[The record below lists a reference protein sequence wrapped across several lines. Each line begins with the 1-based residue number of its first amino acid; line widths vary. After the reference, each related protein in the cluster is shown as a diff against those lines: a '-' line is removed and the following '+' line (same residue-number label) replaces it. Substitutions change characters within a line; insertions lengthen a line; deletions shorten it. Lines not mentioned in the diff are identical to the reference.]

1 MSTDGLW
8 TPNLEVMST
17 FDQNLK
23 SVGGYIKWKVKRLY
37 KIYLAKITLSCPME
51 FDQFPFDS
59 QICQFQMFSHGTKN
73 DSLII
78 INESKNH
85 IVTSSMSKYNVTIV
99 KLNESELISRRNN
112 SIAGFKIMFQRK
124 TKMYLVSMYLPSTL
138 FVIISWIR

>member
-59 QICQFQMFSHGTKN
+59 QICQFQMFSHGTQLSIPSN
-73 DSLII
+73 PCILRNSNVGGII
-78 INESKNH
+78 IDQ
-85 IVTSSMSKYNVTIV
+85 
-99 KLNESELISRRNN
+99 LN
-112 SIAGFKIMFQRK
+112 KKFQKR
-124 TKMYLVSMYLPSTL
+124 
-138 FVIISWIR
+138 I